1 MQAEGRAQGNVRFG
15 CHCCS
20 ASFKMTHVQTPCF
33 TLDPMPTCSL
43 RILVLEDNDDLRN
56 GWLSFFQAQGHDVL
70 GLTLAEELLD
80 ELGHFAP
87 DVYVIDLNLPDA
99 DGLAVVRRLR
109 GVHPNAVIVV
119 TTARTEIGDRVQG
132 YESGAD
138 IYFTKPVNPQELMA
152 GISALAMR
160 RQTEGRQVSKL
171 TLQLSQHQLKGP
183 EADVSLTPLETS
195 LLASLTRAAGQP
207 LERWQISQQL
217 GAGSELMADA
227 VLEMR
232 VVRLRKKLVAAGAPA
247 PGIRAVY
254 GRGYLL
260 CCAVV
265 LE

>member
-1 MQAEGRAQGNVRFG
+1 MNHIQN
-15 CHCCS
+15 
-20 ASFKMTHVQTPCF
+20 PCY

-56 GWLSFFQAQGHDVL
+56 GWLSFFQAQGHSVIA
-70 GLTLAEELLD
+70 LTLAEELLD
-80 ELGHFAP
+80 ELGQFSP
-87 DVYVIDLNLPDA
+87 NVYVIDLNLPDA

-109 GVHPNAVIVV
+109 GVHPNSVIVV

-132 YESGAD
+132 YENGAD

-160 RQTEGRQVSKL
+160 RQAEGRQVS
-171 TLQLSQHQLKGP
+171 TLILKLSQHQLKGS
-183 EADVSLTPLETS
+183 EVAVSLTPLETA
-195 LLASLTRAAGQP
+195 LLASLVRAAGQP
-207 LERWQISQQL
+207 LERWQISHHL
-217 GAGSELMADA
+217 GLGSELMADA

-232 VVRLRKKLVAAGAPA
+232 VARLRKKLAAAGAQA
-247 PGIRAVY
+247 PSIRAVY

>member
-1 MQAEGRAQGNVRFG
+1 
-15 CHCCS
+15 
-20 ASFKMTHVQTPCF
+20 
-33 TLDPMPTCSL
+33 MPTCAL
-43 RILVLEDNDDLRN
+43 RILVLEDNDDLRK
-56 GWLSFFQAQGHDVL
+56 GWLSFFQEQGHYVL
-70 GLTLAEELLD
+70 GLTLAAELLD
-80 ELGHFAP
+80 ELGHFSP

-119 TTARTEIGDRVQG
+119 TTARTKIGDRVQG

-152 GISALAMR
+152 GISALALR

-183 EADVSLTPLETS
+183 EVAVSLTPVETA
-195 LLASLTRAAGQP
+195 LLASLIRAAGQP
-207 LERWQISQQL
+207 LERWQISQQV
-217 GAGSELMADA
+217 GAGSELMADT

-232 VVRLRKKLVAAGAPA
+232 VVRLRKKLIAAGAQA